1 MKKIFALLVVLVVV
15 FSMIACSAPAE
26 ETKTTAGEKTSEA
39 AKESEEKTSEAA
51 KESEEKTSEAAKESE
66 EKTSEATKESGEKT
80 SAVKVGMTVQ
90 SISNPIWAG
99 ICTET
104 QKAIEA
110 KGGQLT
116 YTACDSNVNTQ
127 IQQIENF
134 VSNKVDVI
142 VCHPADPQGV
152 ESALKAAREAG
163 IKVIS
168 WDDELE
174 NCDLA
179 YVIKNYELGQMI
191 GQEAAKWINEKL
203 GGEAEV
209 VILDWPQLPILL
221 ERGNGIVDAIKE
233 NAPNAKIVAQQP
245 AIDAAGG
252 QSAMETI
259 FQAHPDVKVV
269 ACIGGGGAVG
279 ANEAAKAAQK
289 ITDDFGIFAADATE
303 QEMNAIRNNEG
314 NRVSIMITG
323 GPETMGAEMASLI
336 EKVYAGEKMDKLFVR
351 EIFPVNKE
359 NVDSVPK

>member
-1 MKKIFALLVVLVVV
+1 MKRSILGMGLALVLATGML
-15 FSMIACSAPAE
+15 SGCG
-26 ETKTTAGEKTSEA
+26 ETKKQDETTVTEKQDAMSEGETKMEGTDKA
-39 AKESEEKTSEAA
+39 A
-51 KESEEKTSEAAKESE
+51 
-66 EKTSEATKESGEKT
+66 SG
-80 SAVKVGMTVQ
+80 AIKVGMTVQ

-110 KGGQLT
+110 DGGQLT
-116 YTACDSNVNTQ
+116 YAACDSNINTQ

-134 VSNKVDVI
+134 VSNGVDVI
-142 VCHPADPQGV
+142 VCHPADPEGV

-163 IKVIS
+163 VKVIS

-179 YVIKNYELGQMI
+179 YVIKNYELGKMI
-191 GQEAAKWINEKL
+191 GEEAAKWINEKCD
-203 GGEAEV
+203 GKAEV
-209 VILDWPQLPILL
+209 VVLDWPQLPILL

-259 FQAHPDVKVV
+259 LQAHPNVKVV

-279 ANEAAKAAQK
+279 ANEAAKAAQL
-289 ITDDFGIFAADATE
+289 ISDDFGIFAADATE
-303 QEMNAIRNNEG
+303 QEMEAIRNNEG
-314 NRVSIMITG
+314 NRVSVMITG
-323 GPETMGAEMASLI
+323 GPVAMGQEMAGLI
-336 EKVYAGEKMDKLFVR
+336 KKLHAGEEMDKVFVR
-351 EIFPVNKE
+351 EIFPVNKD

>member
-1 MKKIFALLVVLVVV
+1 MRKSLLLVVLSLVMTMVLV
-15 FSMIACSAPAE
+15 TSCGQKPAE
-26 ETKTTAGEKTSEA
+26 ETEA
-39 AKESEEKTSEAA
+39 KKEETKKEEPKKEETKKEEPKEEEAKQL
-51 KESEEKTSEAAKESE
+51 
-66 EKTSEATKESGEKT
+66 
-80 SAVKVGMTVQ
+80 KVGMTVQ

-104 QKAIEA
+104 QKAIQDA
-110 KGGQLT
+110 GGEFT
-116 YTACDSNVNTQ
+116 YVACDSNVTTQ

-134 VSNKVDVI
+134 VSSKVDVI

-152 ESALKAAREAG
+152 ESSLKAAREAG
-163 IKVIS
+163 VKVIS
-168 WDDELE
+168 WDDNLE

-179 YVIKNYELGQMI
+179 YVIENYALGQMI
-191 GQEAAKWINEKL
+191 GEEAAKWINEKL

-209 VILDWPQLPILL
+209 VVLDWPQLPILL
-221 ERGNGIVDAIKE
+221 ERGNGIVDAIKA

-252 QSAMETI
+252 QSTMETI

-303 QEMNAIRNNEG
+303 QELNAIRNNEG
-314 NRVSIMITG
+314 NRVSVMITG
-323 GPETMGAEMASLI
+323 GPVTMGKEMAGLI
-336 EKVYAGEKMDKLFVR
+336 QKVYAGEEMDKLFVR
-351 EIFPVNKE
+351 EIFPVNKD
-359 NVDSVPK
+359 NVDSVPD

>member
-1 MKKIFALLVVLVVV
+1 MKKNFWTVMLCLILGVVML
-15 FSMIACSAPAE
+15 SAC
-26 ETKTTAGEKTSEA
+26 GEKTV
-39 AKESEEKTSEAA
+39 EETETMQDQNSQETENTEGTQKAEGM
-51 KESEEKTSEAAKESE
+51 EETEN
-66 EKTSEATKESGEKT
+66 GGI
-80 SAVKVGMTVQ
+80 KVGMTVQ

-104 QKAIEA
+104 QKAVESN
-110 KGGQLT
+110 GGQLT
-116 YTACDSNVNTQ
+116 YTSCDSNLNTQ

-152 ESALKAAREAG
+152 ENALKSARDAG

-179 YVIKNYELGQMI
+179 YVIKNYDLGRMI
-191 GQEAAKWINEKL
+191 GEEAAKWINEKND
-203 GGEAEV
+203 GEAEV

-233 NAPNAKIVAQQP
+233 NAPHAEIVAQQP

-259 FQAHPDVKVV
+259 FQAHPNVKVV

-289 ITDDFGIFAADATE
+289 ISDDFGIFAADATE
-303 QEMNAIRNNEG
+303 QEMAAIKNNEG

-323 GPETMGAEMASLI
+323 GPETMGKEMASLI
-336 EKVYAGEKMDKLFVR
+336 EQVYKGENKEKVFVR
-351 EIFPVNKE
+351 EIFPVNKD